1 MNDKD
6 VTNENS
12 GAADEVVQAG
22 AITGDVVQ
30 GPVISGNAR
39 VGAVATVNHGDNYI
53 NMGDFWSSK

>member
-1 MNDKD
+1 MSDRD

-22 AITGDVVQ
+22 EINGDVVQ

-39 VGAVATVNHGDNYI
+39 VGVVNGVNHGDNYF
-53 NMGDFWSSK
+53 NFGSGK